1 MLRKTQPPD
10 RRSLNDNS
18 MHQPARLDVILSAII
33 DSAIGRANE
42 VERSAES
49 GSDEYR
55 QQDLALDLIS
65 ELLWHDASGTV
76 AELLV
81 SRITKMRLRVHL
93 SLMRDAVE
101 IVDRH
106 TAPLVIHLLAA
117 TMAALRWDGHGWL
130 EDIPKPESEQFEVAA
145 NAFVNTLMVIDD
157 DWGDPEILDL
167 LPLLSC
173 NEQPVRRAAWIALR
187 CVDSMWHAP
196 MVVAAVSAGLSS
208 ADSAARSHAAY
219 IAEDPQ
225 RRLDR
230 ARRPSS

>member
-1 MLRKTQPPD
+1 MD
-10 RRSLNDNS
+10 
-18 MHQPARLDVILSAII
+18 QPARLDAILSAII
-33 DSAIGRANE
+33 DSAIRRANE

-49 GSDEYR
+49 GSGDYR
-55 QQDLALDLIS
+55 QEDRALDLIS

-76 AELLV
+76 ADILV
-81 SRITKMRLRVHL
+81 SRITKMTLGVQL

-106 TAPLVIHLLAA
+106 TAPLVVHLLAA
-117 TMAALRWDGHGWL
+117 TMAAVRWDGHGWL
-130 EDIPKPESEQFEVAA
+130 EDIPRPASEQLERAA

-157 DWGDPEILDL
+157 DWGEPEIRDL
-167 LPLLSC
+167 QPLLSC
-173 NEQPVRRAAWIALR
+173 NEQPVRRAAWVALR
-187 CVDSMWHAP
+187 CVNSMWHAP

-208 ADSAARSHAAY
+208 ADSAVRSHAAY
-219 IAEDPQ
+219 IAEEPQ